1 MKSSP
6 QDPIQRPRGRRNP
19 LLRSDFSGSG
29 KTGRREQVAAEG
41 QEGAKSRVRPRPP
54 LSKTR
59 QHGAAPEN
67 AFTVAPESAQDV
79 STARSVP
86 NNGGS
91 GAAETQTKKLILQ
104 RGPRAELLPAAID
117 QLWQANPLQKL
128 LPIDWGA
135 ITQALSTLSARS
147 MANPLHTTTVATNL
161 SLKLWRES
169 AETWIS
175 AASGWWGLA
184 PQSQEKGP
192 RTESD
197 RRFDAPEWEQHPFFR
212 LLKQSYLA
220 ISDQLLEEAGRDTL
234 DPAER
239 LRLMFHVRQ
248 LVDATSPTLFL
259 PTNPA
264 ALRRAFETG
273 GGSVADGVRHLIAD
287 LREGRLSM
295 TDTEAFAPGKNLALT
310 EGKVIYRNR
319 LIELIQYAPLTN
331 QTYAVPL
338 LFIPP
343 WINKFYILD
352 LQPKNSLVRFLL
364 DQGFS
369 VFMISW
375 KNPDASMEDITF
387 DDYMTDGPL
396 AASNVVREITGAEH
410 LNPIGYCIGGTLLA
424 MTLAYLAASRDD
436 RFGPATFMV
445 SLQDFSEVGDTA
457 VFMDEPQIEF
467 MERRMLERG
476 YLDSSDMAN
485 MFNLLRS
492 NDLIWNTVINNYL
505 MGNKPPAF
513 DLLYWNN
520 DGTRMA
526 QRAHSFY
533 LHNTYLENNLIEPG
547 KLSLLGQPIDLRR
560 IRQDVYAIGA
570 EKDHI
575 VPWRSAWRIAQLTSA
590 KTRFVLAASGHI
602 AGMINPP
609 SKGKGSHWT
618 NETDGAA
625 FETPEAWLAGAQK
638 HDGSW
643 WADWAKWLEA
653 RSGRKTTA
661 MTVGSA
667 AHPPIG
673 DAPGTYVLEK

>member
-1 MKSSP
+1 M
-6 QDPIQRPRGRRNP
+6 
-19 LLRSDFSGSG
+19 
-29 KTGRREQVAAEG
+29 
-41 QEGAKSRVRPRPP
+41 KSRVRPRPP
-54 LSKTR
+54 LSEAR
-59 QHGAAPEN
+59 QHGAPSEN
-67 AFTVAPESAQDV
+67 LFAVAPESAPDV
-79 STARSVP
+79 STARSAP
-86 NNGGS
+86 KNGSS
-91 GAAETQTKKLILQ
+91 GAAETQTKKPILQ
-104 RGPRAELLPAAID
+104 QGPAAELLPATAID
-117 QLWQANPLQKL
+117 QLWQANPVQKL
-128 LPIDWGA
+128 LPIDWDA
-135 ITQALSTLSARS
+135 ITQALSTLCARS
-147 MANPLHTTTVATNL
+147 IADPVHATAVAANL
-161 SLKLWRES
+161 SLKLWQEA
-169 AETWIS
+169 AETWIG
-175 AASGWWGLA
+175 AASHWWGVA
-184 PQSQEKGP
+184 PQSQDKP
-192 RTESD
+192 LRTVPD

-212 LLKQSYLA
+212 LLKQCYLA
-220 ISDQLLEEAGRDTL
+220 ISDQLLEEAGRDAL

-264 ALRRAFETG
+264 ALRKALETG
-273 GGSVADGVRHLIAD
+273 GASVADGLRHLFAD
-287 LREGRLSM
+287 LRQGRLSM

-310 EGKVIYRNR
+310 PGKVVYRNR
-319 LIELIQYAPLTN
+319 LIEVIQYAPLTE

-338 LFIPP
+338 LFVPP

-364 DQGFS
+364 EQGFS

-375 KNPDASMEDITF
+375 KNPDASMEGIAF
-387 DDYMTDGPL
+387 EDYMTDGPL
-396 AASNVVREITGAEH
+396 AASDVVREITGAER
-410 LNPIGYCIGGTLLA
+410 LNPVGYCIGGTLLA
-424 MTLAYLAASRDD
+424 MTLAYLAARRDD

-457 VFMDEPQIEF
+457 IFMDEPQIEF

-533 LHNTYLENNLIEPG
+533 LHNTYLENNLIEPD
-547 KLSLLGQPIDLRR
+547 KISLLGQPIDLRR
-560 IRQDVYAIGA
+560 IRQDIYAVGA

-609 SKGKGSHWT
+609 SKGKGGHWT
-618 NETDGAA
+618 NETDAA
-625 FETPEAWLAGAQK
+625 ALGTAEAWLAGAQK

-643 WADWAKWLEA
+643 WGDWAKWIGA
-653 RSGRKTTA
+653 RSGRGRPA
-661 MTVGSA
+661 VAVGSA